1 MLPPSLRG
9 LLQCCSVSCC
19 ACSSLTTLSE
29 AGPQQDLDAQQA
41 CSGSAEAMACVQEEA
56 QSGTDP
62 LSLCGGFGYP
72 SVIELGVGWAW
83 GEMLPLGYSIRS
95 SACIGVAEDPM
106 VLLVGMLCNPS
117 ALPALHQQQLPASC
131 WSFHAVARGCNIPLL
146 LFILMCSVSAA
157 VKQLLP
163 FAQAE
168 GQCEEDHSLQYLCE
182 YRKNQK

>member
-41 CSGSAEAMACVQEEA
+41 CSGSAEAMVCVQEEA

-83 GEMLPLGYSIRS
+83 GEMFPLGYSIRS

-168 GQCEEDHSLQYLCE
+168 GQCEEDHSLQYV
-182 YRKNQK
+182 